1 MLILRYRQVL
11 GLLHWS
17 RYVSRGC
24 SSAQAIADP
33 SSAGP
38 GLASGIPAMQEEL
51 GISHFL
57 GSLAFGAYPLGFGVG
72 VGLISFV
79 AQSSA
84 NALPA
89 FGIGTS

>member
-1 MLILRYRQVL
+1 
-11 GLLHWS
+11 
-17 RYVSRGC
+17 
-24 SSAQAIADP
+24 
-33 SSAGP
+33 
-38 GLASGIPAMQEEL
+38 MQEEL